1 MAMTTIDK
9 MKDVFC
15 GPKSLI
21 YSKSI
26 TDLSVATVEITPEVE
41 LPVEVDS
48 LKASMQDPTINHY
61 KVIGLAG
68 DWATTAELGDFNVE
82 FVVPSKAKDLLKIMF
97 GEDAITDLTK
107 VTLKGT
113 GDTALDA
120 EAGFTGVALEPKKFK
135 VKGTIVIVDD
145 EKENLMVITNIAL
158 YATLLWDETGS
169 KPVAFKFAGSIE
181 GAGKKSI
188 AWLSKAGAAGQ
199 PGIGG

>member
-9 MKDVFC
+9 MKDIFN
-15 GPKSLI
+15 GPKTLL
-21 YSKSI
+21 YSKAI
-26 TDLSVATVEITPEVE
+26 TDLSKASVDITPEIE

-48 LKASMQDPTINHY
+48 LKATMEDPTINHY

-97 GEDAITDLTK
+97 GEDAITELTK

-113 GDTALDA
+113 GDATLDA
-120 EAGFTGVALEPKKFK
+120 TTGFTGVAVEPKKFK
-135 VKGTIVIVDD
+135 IKGTIVIVDD
-145 EKENLMVITNIAL
+145 EKENLMIVTNIAL
-158 YATLLWDETGS
+158 YATLQWDDTGS

-181 GAGKKSI
+181 GAGMRSI
-188 AWLSKAGAAGQ
+188 AWLTKGTTTGDE
-199 PGIGG
+199 

>member
-26 TDLSVATVEITPEVE
+26 TDLSVPTVEITPEVE

-48 LKASMQDPTINHY
+48 LKASMADPSIDHY

-68 DWATTAELGDFNVE
+68 DWATTAELGDFNIE
-82 FVVPSKAKDLLKIMF
+82 FVVPSKAQNLLKIMF
-97 GEDAITDLTK
+97 GDDAVGEITKL
-107 VTLKGT
+107 TLKET
-113 GDTALDA
+113 GDTTLDA
-120 EAGFTGVALEPKKFK
+120 VAGFTGVAVEPKKFK

-158 YATLLWDETGS
+158 YATLLWDDTGS

-188 AWLSKAGAAGQ
+188 AWLSKAGAAG
-199 PGIGG
+199 

>member
-26 TDLSVATVEITPEVE
+26 TDLSLSTVEITPDVE

-48 LKASMQDPTINHY
+48 LKASMQDPSINHY
-61 KVIGLAG
+61 KIIGLAG
-68 DWATTAELGDFNVE
+68 DWATTAELGDFNIE
-82 FVVPSKAKDLLKIMF
+82 FVVPSKAKNLLNIMF
-97 GEDAITDLTK
+97 GDDAVGDLTK
-107 VTLKGT
+107 LTLKET
-113 GDTALDA
+113 GDATLDA

-158 YATLLWDETGS
+158 YATLLWDDTGS

-188 AWLSKAGAAGQ
+188 AWLSKAGAAG
-199 PGIGG
+199 

>member
-1 MAMTTIDK
+1 MTTIDK
-9 MKDVFC
+9 MKDIFN
-15 GPKSLI
+15 GPKTLL
-21 YSKSI
+21 YSKAI
-26 TDLSVATVEITPEVE
+26 TDLSKASVDITPEIE

-48 LKASMQDPTINHY
+48 LKATMEDPTINHY

-97 GEDAITDLTK
+97 GEDAITELTK

-113 GDTALDA
+113 GDETLDA
-120 EAGFTGVALEPKKFK
+120 TTGFAGVAVEPKKFK
-135 VKGTIVIVDD
+135 IKGTIVIVDD
-145 EKENLMVITNIAL
+145 EKENLMIVTNIAL
-158 YATLLWDETGS
+158 YATLQWDDTGS

-181 GAGKKSI
+181 GAGKRSI
-188 AWLSKAGAAGQ
+188 AWLTKATA